1 MVSSSPSQLI
11 SQSPNR
17 ILRLIARLDIKG
29 ANLIKGIHLEG
40 LRVVGDPQ
48 LHAEKYYH
56 DGADEI
62 IYMDTVA
69 SLYGRNNLIDVVT
82 RTAEHVFVP
91 MTVGGGIR
99 SVEDARSLL
108 RAGADK
114 VAINTAAIKDPT
126 LISHLSD
133 VWGSSTIVLSIEA
146 KKTASGKWEA
156 YTDNGR
162 ERTGL
167 DVVQWAEQGAKLG
180 AGEIFLTSV
189 DQEGTKK
196 GFDCEL
202 VNAVTNNVDIPV
214 VASGGFGQL
223 EHLKD
228 LMQFSRPTGVAIADS
243 LHYNRFTFAQIRDF
257 CVSNGIA
264 TRTQLVNNSENKL
277 INETARS

>member
-1 MVSSSPSQLI
+1 MVSSLPSQVNSLTPR
-11 SQSPNR
+11 Q
-17 ILRLIARLDIKG
+17 ILRIIARLDIKG

-48 LHAEKYYH
+48 VHAKKYYN

-69 SLYGRNNLIDVVT
+69 SLYGRNNLLDVVT
-82 RTAEHVFVP
+82 RATEHVFVP

-99 SVEDARSLL
+99 SVEDARALL

-114 VAINTAAIKDPT
+114 VAINTAAIKDPS
-126 LISHLSD
+126 LITKISD

-146 KKTASGKWEA
+146 KQTAPGKWEA

-167 DVVQWAEQGAKLG
+167 DVVQWAEQGAQLG

-189 DQEGTKK
+189 DQEGTKN
-196 GFDCEL
+196 GFDCNL
-202 VNAVTNNVDIPV
+202 VSAVTNAVDIPV
-214 VASGGFGQL
+214 VASGGFGKL
-223 EHLKD
+223 DHLKD
-228 LMQFSRPTGVAIADS
+228 LMQVSKPTGVAIADS
-243 LHYNRFTFAQIRDF
+243 LHYQKFNFNQIRAF
-257 CVSNGIA
+257 CSANKIA
-264 TRTQLVNNSENKL
+264 TRQ
-277 INETARS
+277 RSADEKISQ

>member
-1 MVSSSPSQLI
+1 MVSSSPSQVT
-11 SQSPNR
+11 SSSPSR

-29 ANLIKGIHLEG
+29 VNLIKGIHLEG
-40 LRVVGDPQ
+40 LRIVGDPQ
-48 LHAEKYYH
+48 DRAEKYYQ

-82 RTAEHVFVP
+82 RAAEHVFVP

-99 SVEDARSLL
+99 SVEDARALL

-114 VAINTAAIKDPT
+114 VAINTAVIKDPM
-126 LISHLSD
+126 LIKKLSD

-146 KKTASGKWEA
+146 KKTNVGKWEA

-167 DVVQWAEQGAKLG
+167 DVAQWAEQGAKLG

-189 DQEGTKK
+189 DQEGTRK

-202 VNAVTNNVDIPV
+202 VSEVTKNVDIPV
-214 VASGGFGQL
+214 VASGGFGEL
-223 EHLKD
+223 NHLLD
-228 LMQFSRPTGVAIADS
+228 LLQIGRPTGIAFADS
-243 LHYNRFTFAQIRDF
+243 LHYNRISLTEIRNFCAQNDIP
-257 CVSNGIA
+257 
-264 TRTQLVNNSENKL
+264 TRT
-277 INETARS
+277 RSFVKI